1 MNTPAELSGWR
12 LDPQVLEHDPAVG
25 SHDQER
31 RTTDVRH
38 DNFVID
44 HIHPTTPPTN
54 KTHVVTTT
62 LDATDL
68 GLAPPPDE
76 SCISQH
82 AAAMRAYIA
91 ACSAHDKR
99 HVETGTY
106 NATNGKR
113 LKSTD
118 QQPQHLL
125 PSPDQTERQKPD
137 RTLRHNVEV
146 GMNTATVQGGVNTAN
161 PRDDL
166 TTNTTTEVTD
176 VTDFAYHVA

>member
-38 DNFVID
+38 NNFVVD
-44 HIHPTTPPTN
+44 HIHRTTPPTTN
-54 KTHVVTTT
+54 THVVTTM

-68 GLAPPPDE
+68 GLASPPVE

-82 AAAMRAYIA
+82 SAAMRAYIA

-106 NATNGKR
+106 DATNGKR
-113 LKSTD
+113 LTSID
-118 QQPQHLL
+118 QRRQQSL
-125 PSPDQTERQKPD
+125 PAPDQTEWQKPD
-137 RTLRHNVEV
+137 RTLRHSIEV
-146 GMNTATVQGGVNTAN
+146 GMNTATVQGA
-161 PRDDL
+161 
-166 TTNTTTEVTD
+166 
-176 VTDFAYHVA
+176 